1 MLLLRKYKNRIKQ
14 LEDQIEFMS
23 FEWAQEKQLYGKK
36 TKKRFIK
43 QKVDWVVGGI
53 ELSLGKEIHRPIYGL
68 TQEEA
73 EEICDA
79 TECYLNKLGFKTQV
93 KFHWEKTES
102 CFVIDVKIIET

>member
-1 MLLLRKYKNRIKQ
+1 MGTRKTIIREEN
-14 LEDQIEFMS
+14 
-23 FEWAQEKQLYGKK
+23 
-36 TKKRFIK
+36 KKRFIK

-73 EEICDA
+73 EKVCDA

-93 KFHWEKTES
+93 EFHWEKTES
-102 CFVIDVKIIET
+102 CFVIDVKIMET